1 MGTFDNNITYDLI
14 SLPLI
19 NSGVT
24 EIHITRENL
33 SESYFVNNLN
43 GNSLPLTYLMI
54 DKYHQGGK

>member
-33 SESYFVNNLN
+33 SESYFVDNLN
-43 GNSLPLTYLMI
+43 GNLLPLTYLMI
-54 DKYHQGGK
+54 DKYHQRKK